1 MFARR
6 SSRLIVVVERE
17 PQRHWTDE
25 TPSRS
30 WAPHDHGSSRYPS
43 RYPRSGCQITRQ
55 TARRPRGTI
64 IPSVLGASVTKF
76 ANSSGPMTILTS
88 VTANAIWRVALT
100 HSLAMLSAICSAKYP
115 VWFWTPSNRPVL
127 SLPKQRCSLKVHHP
141 NKFRQT
147 PPSQFCQFCD
157 GRFLRPTL
165 VHPPPLPID
174 ETFLLEGS
182 LKIHPGAPLSIWCLR
197 HTRDSNETNPL
208 RLCAA
213 MLIYI
218 AATPTTFYQRSH
230 VPSAPDRKLESNSV
244 FFGIRDA

>member
-1 MFARR
+1 VFARR

-165 VHPPPLPID
+165 VHPPPPAHRRDISPRR
-174 ETFLLEGS
+174 FLENSSGGPTIHMVPTAYTGLERDQPPSVVCGYAD
-182 LKIHPGAPLSIWCLR
+182 LYCRHPHNFLSEI
-197 HTRDSNETNPL
+197 S
-208 RLCAA
+208 
-213 MLIYI
+213 
-218 AATPTTFYQRSH
+218 RS
-230 VPSAPDRKLESNSV
+230 
-244 FFGIRDA
+244 